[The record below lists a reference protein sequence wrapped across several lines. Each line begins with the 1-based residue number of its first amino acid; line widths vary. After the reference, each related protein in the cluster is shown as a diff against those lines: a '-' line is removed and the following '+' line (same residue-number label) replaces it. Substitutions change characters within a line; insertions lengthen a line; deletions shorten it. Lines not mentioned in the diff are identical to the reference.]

1 MKKYLNLL
9 RVKQWVKNSFIFLP
23 YFFDGNTL
31 DSSTIVNLMLGF
43 FAFSGVTSSIYV
55 LNDIIDRKDDE
66 NHPLKK
72 HRPIA
77 AKKIT
82 LKRAGIIGILVLCTS
97 LIYFFNF
104 ERDALLFVLAYVI
117 IMILYCFYF
126 RKVSIIDVLF
136 ISIGFVL
143 RLFIGGEISSTKI
156 SLWIILMV
164 FLLSLFIAF
173 SKRRDDLINGNS
185 SFRESLSG
193 YNLSFIN
200 TVITILVPIV
210 IVSYILYCTSDS
222 NILRISEHIYLTT
235 LFVIVGFIR
244 YLQLIFVKNLG
255 GDPVQLIYT
264 DLTLKIIVL
273 IWIITFGYLL
283 YI

>member
-82 LKRAGIIGILVLCTS
+82 LKRAGIIGISVLCTS

-143 RLFIGGEISSTKI
+143 RLFIGCEISSTKI

-173 SKRRDDLINGNS
+173 SKRRDDLINGNG